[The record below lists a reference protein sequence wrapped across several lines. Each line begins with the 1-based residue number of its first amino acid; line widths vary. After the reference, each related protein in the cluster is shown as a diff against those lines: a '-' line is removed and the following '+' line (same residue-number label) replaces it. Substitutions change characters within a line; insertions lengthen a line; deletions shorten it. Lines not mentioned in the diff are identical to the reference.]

1 MSFFWIIGK
10 SDFFCIKRVVSKQW
24 NGIRNV
30 MITGGMEVDLL
41 FLGALFLT
49 GMLASFVNML
59 AGGGSILVLGLMTM
73 MGVEPAVA
81 NATNRVGVLIS
92 TASGAA
98 AYKSGKY
105 TELKESLRLSLWTMP
120 GAIAG
125 AFYSVNISSKTFE
138 HMIAV
143 VMLFILVTLFLPKR
157 TESRDDSQ
165 FLKLF
170 FYPSLILV
178 GFYGGFIQAGVG
190 FLIMGSLRHLGNM
203 ELMRMNMHRVF
214 IVLFFTIPAI
224 VVFLYSGKI
233 NWLYAVVLSTG
244 SALGSWVTIKM
255 ALKKGEKVVKYGLA
269 AAIVL
274 MAGKLLLT

>member
-1 MSFFWIIGK
+1 MEKLVTMIGA
-10 SDFFCIKRVVSKQW
+10 DPNLYFLPV
-24 NGIRNV
+24 
-30 MITGGMEVDLL
+30 L
-41 FLGALFLT
+41 FLM

-73 MGVEPAVA
+73 MGVEPSVA

-105 TELKESLRLSLWTMP
+105 TELKESLKLSLWTMP

-125 AFYSVNISSKTFE
+125 AFYSVNINSKTFE
-138 HMIAV
+138 HMIAA

-157 TESRDDSQ
+157 TENENPAP

-170 FYPSLILV
+170 FYPSLIIV

-214 IVLFFTIPAI
+214 IVLLFTIPAI

-233 NWLYAVVLSTG
+233 NWLYALVLSAG
-244 SALGSWVTIKM
+244 SGLGSWITIKL
-255 ALKKGEKVVKYGLA
+255 ALKKGAKVVKYGLA